1 MSEPTPRS
9 SESSRPEGPRLGAP
23 RAEAR
28 RLEASRL
35 EEVPPPSASWLRL
48 GVRAGLLALV
58 VSALVLVF
66 TFEESTW
73 DHLRRL
79 DPLTAVELLALVAVV
94 WLCGGGRLFTLARA
108 MGYRPSYRQ
117 SLTVTLSS
125 EFGIAATPAG
135 AGGAALW
142 LGLLRSYGV
151 PVSHGAALLTA
162 ELAIDALVFAV
173 LLPVAFW
180 ALLRQPELAEGL
192 ADRVGYVWIYP
203 LLGIAVVLTALWLLV
218 RLPALAPVR
227 LWLWNRRFL
236 RRHLVRWTRLWRQ
249 RHRFL
254 QRFRSGLHTLFRVRP
269 GMVVLTVVLAVI
281 QWTCRYSVLPLLVWS
296 FGGGSEVLVL
306 FLLQGL
312 LLMLSYVIVAPG
324 GGGGVEVASALL
336 LRFFAPVSAVGVIV
350 VLWRFFTYHLFLL
363 GGGLTF
369 GLALAAERR
378 RGGRGPVHGP
388 AQDSAS
394 SRASSTKR

>member
-1 MSEPTPRS
+1 LEDETPI
-9 SESSRPEGPRLGAP
+9 AT
-23 RAEAR
+23 
-28 RLEASRL
+28 
-35 EEVPPPSASWLRL
+35 PSASWLRL
-48 GVRAGLLALV
+48 GVRAGLLALA
-58 VSALVLVF
+58 VSGLVLVL

-73 DHLRRL
+73 DHLRHL
-79 DPLTAVELLALVAVV
+79 DPLTALELLGLVVAVWV
-94 WLCGGGRLFTLARA
+94 CGGGRLYTLARGL
-108 MGYRPSYRQ
+108 GYRPPFLR

-162 ELAIDALVFAV
+162 ELVVDALVFAV
-173 LLPVAFW
+173 FLPVALW

-192 ADRVGYVWIYP
+192 ADRVGYLWLYP
-203 LLGIAVVLTALWLLV
+203 VLGAALLVAIAVLVV
-218 RLPALAPVR
+218 RLPALSLVR
-227 LWLWNRRFL
+227 QWLWNRRFL
-236 RRHLVRWTRLWRQ
+236 RPHLVRWVRLWRQ

-254 QRFRSGLHTLFRVRP
+254 QRFRAGLHTLFRVRP
-269 GMVVLTVVLAVI
+269 GMVALTILLALV
-281 QWTCRYSVLPLLVWS
+281 QWTCRYSVLPLLVWR

-312 LLMLSYVIVAPG
+312 LLMLAYLIVAPG
-324 GGGGVEVASALL
+324 GGGGVEVAAALL

-369 GLALAAERR
+369 ALALASERR
-378 RGGRGPVHGP
+378 RGRRGL
-388 AQDSAS
+388 QDGS